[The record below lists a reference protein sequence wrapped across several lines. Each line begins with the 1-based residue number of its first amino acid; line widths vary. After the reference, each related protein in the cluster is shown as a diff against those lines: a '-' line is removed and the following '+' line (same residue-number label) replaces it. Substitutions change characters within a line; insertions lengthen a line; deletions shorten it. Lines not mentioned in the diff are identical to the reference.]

1 MGTEIKMEAGCRK
14 ANANRSK
21 QRNTGTR
28 ISFKR
33 HAKQEPRAW
42 LNLGGWS
49 VCLIFV
55 YMFPF
60 LFFICPRKASSQGRN
75 LMTILSYLRMCL
87 KRNSWKDD
95 KTALLSCCEHREW
108 IPLILSPATPQRGV
122 HQVHRQ
128 LSTWSSA
135 SPSLHR
141 FAGSKLTFFPAPKS
155 DTPHV
160 LSPPQKGVN

>member
-1 MGTEIKMEAGCRK
+1 MGTEIKMDGGCRK

-33 HAKQEPRAW
+33 EAKQEPRAW

-95 KTALLSCCEHREW
+95 KTATLSCCEHREW
-108 IPLILSPATPQRGV
+108 IPFNAQSCYSATWCSPGAQATVNMKLCLSLLA
-122 HQVHRQ
+122 QVCQ
-128 LSTWSSA
+128 LKTYLFSS
-135 SPSLHR
+135 
-141 FAGSKLTFFPAPKS
+141 SKIRHSACPF
-155 DTPHV
+155 
-160 LSPPQKGVN
+160 PPQKGVN